1 MVLYTKYYIIIIINK
16 RGVILDKIVIVGS
29 GVAALTAAESIKIKN
44 PKMPVIV
51 IGQEEYLPYNRMR
64 LSKALSDGLSVDSIL
79 LKGQDFYT
87 DNGIGFIKGCKV
99 TAINTVEKIVE
110 TSLGLKIDYSKL
122 ILANGSSPFIPSIEN
137 VNING
142 VFSIREFNDVVKIK
156 DYIKENNVKD
166 VAVIGGGLL
175 GIEAAYSLASS
186 GQGFNVNI
194 IQNSAAVLSR
204 QVDVEG
210 GNLLENIMGE
220 NSIKVHKNA
229 DTKKILGS
237 SNVQGIEIAD
247 GRVIDAQMVIIS
259 AGVRAN
265 LSIAKDASIET
276 GRGVKVN
283 EFMETSVADVY
294 AAGDVAEFN
303 GKTPGLW
310 PIATEQ
316 GRIAGLNAVG
326 EKTAY
331 KPIIPSSMLMVMGIN
346 LFSVGDISSE
356 GLTAIKYEEG
366 KYTKLFFN
374 NGVLVGAVL
383 IDNPAKSFAIK
394 AAIDRKRDFSKEISE
409 GSDIY
414 QAL

>member
-1 MVLYTKYYIIIIINK
+1 M
-16 RGVILDKIVIVGS
+16 DKIVIVGS

-394 AAIDRKRDFSKEISE
+394 AAIDGKRDFSKEISE

>member
-1 MVLYTKYYIIIIINK
+1 M
-16 RGVILDKIVIVGS
+16 DKIVIVGS